1 MNLKEF
7 LSKLDELLELPS
19 GTIRSGA
26 VLADL
31 EAWDS
36 VAVISFIAMA
46 DSEYGATVP
55 PKRIAECHTVDDL
68 AALLSETAKQPIP

>member
-7 LSKLDELLELPS
+7 FSKLDELLELPS
-19 GTIRSGA
+19 GTIQSGA
-26 VLADL
+26 KLADL

-55 PKRIAECHTVDDL
+55 PKRIAECQTVDDL
-68 AALLSETAKQPIP
+68 GALVSETAQQAIP